1 MHFAKEIEYSRS
13 VGWKAVWKMLFLLQA
28 RDQSITNT
36 RLYHLC
42 LIEVKENSS
51 DRDPMPLCYTGAP
64 CPGSTTFC
72 AKSSCRHT
80 EPSGRHCQSLARNG
94 TLGGTETNTH
104 HAHFWI
110 ALHRIIMAA
119 LPPRKAATVSSVI
132 WSCRLR
138 NPVKCLHWWR
148 KNEYVVVFMGMERG
162 LKPLVSKGAGQR
174 LCVIATR
181 VQRGILT
188 AD

>member
-1 MHFAKEIEYSRS
+1 ML
-13 VGWKAVWKMLFLLQA
+13 VG
-28 RDQSITNT
+28 
-36 RLYHLC
+36 RLYERCYSFFKHEIRASPTLDCITFVLLKSRRTPVTEIPC
-42 LIEVKENSS
+42 LYAIPVLHAQALPPSAL
-51 DRDPMPLCYTGAP
+51 RAP
-64 CPGSTTFC
+64 V
-72 AKSSCRHT
+72 
-80 EPSGRHCQSLARNG
+80 G

-162 LKPLVSKGAGQR
+162 LKPLASKGAGQR